1 MEPNLAR
8 ESTAATVMVCGRH
21 RLTRELLAGALARL
35 SCVGHVVEVASAEE
49 ASARYRVDNPDLI
62 VWERVSHATDE
73 LVAVRHLLS
82 RHPQARVVLLGDSRD
97 ADDLALA
104 VSSGAKGY
112 LVKECSMEELGD
124 AVTAAIAGVDLIGT
138 SMRRA
143 MADRAESLSRASLS
157 QRELQVL
164 HGMAL
169 GQSNAEIGRSLFLSE
184 DTVKSHARRLFTKL
198 NVHDRA
204 QAVASGFRLGLVS

>member
-1 MEPNLAR
+1 M
-8 ESTAATVMVCGRH
+8 ESTPRATVMVCGRH
-21 RLTRELLAGALARL
+21 RLSRELLATAIARL
-35 SCVGHVVEVASAEE
+35 DAVASVVTVSSGDE
-49 ASARYRVDNPDLI
+49 AAARYRMDTPDLV
-62 VWERVSHATDE
+62 VWERTSHAHDE

-82 RHPQARVVLLGDSRD
+82 RHPQARIVLLGESKD

-112 LVKECSMEELGD
+112 LVKDCSITELGESL
-124 AVTAAIAGVDLIGT
+124 TAALRGADLIGPT
-138 SMRRA
+138 MRRA
-143 MADRAESLSRASLS
+143 MAERADSLSRSSLS

-169 GQSNAEIGRSLFLSE
+169 GQSNAEIGRTLFLSE

-198 NVHDRA
+198 GVHDRA